1 MKKNHNVVL
10 FKFFF
15 FFFYN
20 FSNWINRTKLVR
32 GLCKALKGLTLS
44 FLYPH
49 TTFTTK
55 LSPRDFVGL
64 ALLL

>member
-1 MKKNHNVVL
+1 ML
-10 FKFFF
+10 YFFKYIYI
-15 FFFYN
+15 FYN